1 LLFQQAAPKTGRL
14 FYCCVRKRRDKT
26 DDVWFALLMAKT
38 TKRTDL
44 APLSAKL
51 RLNRVQ
57 LPTQRVKPETIAK
70 LERMRPTHRGL
81 GKAIDFAVEGAKE

>member
-14 FYCCVRKRRDKT
+14 FCGRMMKRRDKAG
-26 DDVWFALLMAKT
+26 DVWFALLMAKT
-38 TKRTDL
+38 TKRADL
-44 APLSAKL
+44 APVSKTF
-51 RLNRVQ
+51 RINRVQ